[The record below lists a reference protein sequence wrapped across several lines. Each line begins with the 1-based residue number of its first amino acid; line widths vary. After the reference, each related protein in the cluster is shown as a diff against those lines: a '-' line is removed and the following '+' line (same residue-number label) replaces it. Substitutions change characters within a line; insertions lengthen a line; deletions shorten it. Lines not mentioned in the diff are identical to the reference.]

1 MGKTTAA
8 VGLKKTH
15 RGWKKVDGE
24 DEKANWGGKWKANGK
39 WQMANGKCRGGRPKS
54 LIIMDD
60 GWQRYLRVD

>member
-39 WQMANGKCRGGRPKS
+39 WQMANVEV
-54 LIIMDD
+54 
-60 GWQRYLRVD
+60 VDRKA